1 MKIHEYNEMMRWL
14 TRPKDKF
21 SLEEKR
27 KIIEERYKKSKILD
41 WSKYSIKE
49 DNDKK

>member
-27 KIIEERYKKSKILD
+27 KIEQMKNFRLVQIFY
-41 WSKYSIKE
+41 
-49 DNDKK
+49 